1 MNIDMPQT
9 LPATA
14 QPGPRPFR
22 EIPPLWLQLPHMDKS
37 FFAAEMPHS
46 SNLNTFFAV
55 LVYAG
60 IATACVLLIS
70 LARLVLGETQSA
82 SALAIAMAIG
92 GCFTLI
98 GGPLAFYF
106 NTGIYYLG
114 ALVFGGKGTFSQQA
128 YLHTMYFIP
137 LAVISSLATFLQLIP
152 GVGLTFSWLVLGL
165 VVLVDLFFQIRAFQ
179 VVHGF
184 SEGRATAAVLT
195 PFILVFGLV
204 CLSVAAIGALLL
216 MAPNIGNV
224 FSSINQSLMTPTP

>member
-1 MNIDMPQT
+1 MNLETPQT
-9 LPATA
+9 PPISA
-14 QPGPRPFR
+14 QAGPRPFR

-37 FFAAEMPHS
+37 FFAAEKPHT
-46 SNLNTFFAV
+46 SNLNTFFGV

-60 IATACVLLIS
+60 VATACVLLTS
-70 LARLVLGETQSA
+70 LGRLVLGENEPTSA
-82 SALAIAMAIG
+82 VGIALVIG
-92 GCFTLI
+92 DCFTLI

-128 YLHTMYFIP
+128 YLHIMYFVP
-137 LAVISSLATFLQLIP
+137 LAAISSLATFLQLIP
-152 GVGLTFSWLVLGL
+152 RVGLTLSWLVLGL
-165 VVLVDLFFQIRAFQ
+165 VVLVDLFFQVRAFQ

-184 SEGRATAAVLT
+184 SEGRAIAAVLT

-204 CLSVAAIGALLL
+204 CLSVAAIAALVLIS
-216 MAPNIGNV
+216 PSIGNV